1 MVKLIVH
8 APTPAA
14 LVRARRN
21 IVNLLAADPDAE
33 VELVVNGEAA
43 GAALAAPDPNTDKY
57 LTVCANSLT
66 LTGAH
71 APEGTSTVG
80 AAILHIAQRQA
91 EGWSYFRA

>member
-8 APTPAA
+8 APTAAA
-14 LVRARRN
+14 LARARRN
-21 IVNLLAADPDAE
+21 VVNLLTAEPDAE
-33 VELVVNGEAA
+33 VELVVNGEGAS
-43 GAALAAPDPNTDKY
+43 AALETPDPNTDKY
-57 LTVCANSLT
+57 LTVCANSLR

-71 APEGTSTVG
+71 APEGTRIVG